1 MSGAPLPSQNPVIV
15 NFANLALLWKIFL
28 GPGTRSYDI
37 SELCVNEGFNVIIG
51 TQISLEDYRANIGPL
66 LKKLGLWN
74 HQEEE
79 EPTVPDFYRLL
90 ASAAEITIPQD
101 AAICLKFQQ
110 EVLDQYDISDK
121 LSPISFADVM
131 FSVRGKVCD
140 VTFLVGFGG
149 SEELVDSLKQLESQP
164 SSKKDLLDM
173 WTK

>member
-1 MSGAPLPSQNPVIV
+1 M
-15 NFANLALLWKIFL
+15 WKIFL

-51 TQISLEDYRANIGPL
+51 TQISLDDYRANIGPL

-74 HQEEE
+74 QDDDDEEE
-79 EPTVPDFYRLL
+79 TTVPDFYRLL
-90 ASAAEITIPQD
+90 ASAAETTSPQD

-131 FSVRGKVCD
+131 FSVRGDVCD
-140 VTFLVGFGG
+140 VTFLFGFGG